1 MSSILESME
10 KILSDVLTSFYQP
23 FWFSV
28 LLAALFMSVWSNAR
42 KIGWKAVFL
51 DWYHNFRNE
60 KTFRRS
66 FFLMFYTALVL
77 FKTLLNRNMWA
88 NPVSNVFGIWGLTNE
103 NGEFTAEAVENFMLL
118 IPFILLLFWAK
129 SGKVLGEKRGFFFI
143 AGKSLAIA
151 LCFSLGIEFAQLLLR
166 LGTFQLSDLCYNTLG
181 GLAGGVIYW
190 AGSRV
195 IDGARERKRIP
206 EEEENDGTD

>member
-1 MSSILESME
+1 MSSILDIIE

-42 KIGWKAVFL
+42 KIGWKAVLL
-51 DWYHNFRNE
+51 DWYHNFKNE
-60 KTFRRS
+60 KAFRRS

-88 NPVSNVFGIWGLTNE
+88 NPVSNVFGTWGLMNE
-103 NGEFTAEAVENFMLL
+103 NGEFTAEAVENFMLF

-129 SGKVLGEKRGFFFI
+129 SGKVLGEKRGFLSI
-143 AGKSLAIA
+143 AGKSLVIA

-181 GLAGGVIYW
+181 GLVGGVTYW
-190 AGSRV
+190 IGNRV
-195 IDGARERKRIP
+195 VNGTRERKRIL
-206 EEEENDGTD
+206 EEENDSWF